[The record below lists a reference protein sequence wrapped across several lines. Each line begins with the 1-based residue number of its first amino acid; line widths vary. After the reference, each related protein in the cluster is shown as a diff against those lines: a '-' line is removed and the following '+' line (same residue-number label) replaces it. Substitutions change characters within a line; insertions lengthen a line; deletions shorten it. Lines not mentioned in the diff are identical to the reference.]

1 MVQFLH
7 YLCCFYWRGCL
18 EAEEIFEKEPHM
30 ALNYKHILVLDWGNK
45 ILYCLNIYAR
55 QQRLLFLSPDGIKR
69 AEFQPILLKLVE
81 GGPVVFW
88 T

>member
-55 QQRLLFLSPDGIKR
+55 
-69 AEFQPILLKLVE
+69 
-81 GGPVVFW
+81 
-88 T
+88 